1 MPVNIK
7 IINVLHNGGKS
18 GDPLVNFLFFF
29 SLVNFLIS
37 IFLECFTTF
46 YI

>member
-1 MPVNIK
+1 MPVHINM
-7 IINVLHNGGKS
+7 INVLQTGGKS
-18 GDPLVNFLFFF
+18 GDP
-29 SLVNFLIS
+29 LVNFLIS

>member
-1 MPVNIK
+1 MPMNIK

-18 GDPLVNFLFFF
+18 GDPLVNFYFF

>member
-29 SLVNFLIS
+29 P
-37 IFLECFTTF
+37 
-46 YI
+46 

>member
-7 IINVLHNGGKS
+7 MINVLQNGGKS
-18 GDPLVNFLFFF
+18 GDPI
-29 SLVNFLIS
+29 VNFLIS